1 MSIPV
6 PKYTLYDRKDI
17 EVLVAYILYKIGSI
31 TKDELMRCTVD
42 HDFVMYF
49 DLICCLF
56 DMEDKGL
63 IICERNLSANGEE
76 RISRYRACLHY
87 SPFDKGGHDILRK
100 ENYFTFTARKNR
112 QDRDSKGRARRLSA
126 LHTVY
131 KRDGRNGSYGA

>member
-17 EVLVAYILYKIGSI
+17 EVLVAYILYKVGSI
-31 TKDELMRCTVD
+31 TKDELMRSTVD

-63 IICERNLSANGEE
+63 IICEKPEMHETCRQRRRANISLSSLLTLFHF
-76 RISRYRACLHY
+76 R
-87 SPFDKGGHDILRK
+87 
-100 ENYFTFTARKNR
+100 
-112 QDRDSKGRARRLSA
+112 
-126 LHTVY
+126 
-131 KRDGRNGSYGA
+131 